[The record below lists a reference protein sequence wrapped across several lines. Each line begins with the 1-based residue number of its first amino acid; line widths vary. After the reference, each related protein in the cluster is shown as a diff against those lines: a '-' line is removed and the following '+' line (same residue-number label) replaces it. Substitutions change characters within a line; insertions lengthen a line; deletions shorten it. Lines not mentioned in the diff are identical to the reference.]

1 MASNLFAELARRMRG
16 SRSLHTVRRLLGGV
30 AATFLFWIAACS
42 AGNPN
47 VPSGG
52 DPTRM
57 SESETDIAKDL
68 WLRRNQPRE
77 ALSHALDAVKLDAE
91 NVEAHHLAALL
102 YLDLCQRSPDDCR
115 LEEAEQHARA
125 AVEVKHDYREA
136 INTLGVVLIHRKK
149 YDDAIGVLKPLTA
162 DILYQTPEN
171 AWGNLGWAYLEK
183 GEFDSAID
191 ALSRAVAA
199 QPMFCVGN
207 YRLGLA
213 HERQGEPAQAL
224 AALDRA
230 LATEDPGCKSLQ
242 EAYFARARVH
252 TKLGQLD
259 DARDDLDQCIALKK
273 SSQTGKDCLSMTRKL
288 K

>member
-1 MASNLFAELARRMRG
+1 MRVY
-16 SRSLHTVRRLLGGV
+16 RSLHTARILLGGV
-30 AATFLFWIAACS
+30 AAAFLIWVTACN

-52 DPTRM
+52 DPVRM

-77 ALSHALDAVKLDAE
+77 ALGHALDAVELDGENAE
-91 NVEAHHLAALL
+91 ALHLVALL
-102 YLDLCQRSPDDCR
+102 YLDLCRRSPDDCR
-115 LEEAEQHARA
+115 LAEAERHARA
-125 AVEVKHDYREA
+125 AVEVKRDYREA
-136 INTLGVVLIHRKK
+136 INTLGVVLIHRQK
-149 YDDAIGVLKPLTA
+149 YDDAIAVLKPLTA

-171 AWGNLGWAYLEK
+171 AWGQLGWAYLEQ
-183 GEFDSAID
+183 GALDAAID

-207 YRLGLA
+207 FRLGLA
-213 HERQGEPAQAL
+213 HERRGEPAQAL

-230 LATEDPGCKSLQ
+230 LGTEDPGCRSLQ

-252 TKLGQLD
+252 SKLGQLD
-259 DARDDLDQCIALKK
+259 DARDDLDQCIALKR
-273 SSQTGKDCLSMTRKL
+273 SSQTGKDCLSMTQKL

>member
-1 MASNLFAELARRMRG
+1 MRV
-16 SRSLHTVRRLLGGV
+16 SRFHPTACVLLRGV
-30 AATFLFWIAACS
+30 VTAFLFWFVACS

-52 DPTRM
+52 DPHRM

-68 WLRRNQPRE
+68 WLRRNEPRE
-77 ALSHALDAVKLDAE
+77 ALSHALDAVELDRENAE
-91 NVEAHHLAALL
+91 ALHLVALL
-102 YLDLCQRSPDDCR
+102 YLDLCQRSPGDCR
-115 LEEAEQHARA
+115 LEEAERHARA

-149 YDDAIGVLKPLTA
+149 YDDAIAVLKALTA

-183 GEFDSAID
+183 GDYDAAID

-213 HERQGEPAQAL
+213 HERRGQPAQAL

-230 LATEDPGCKSLQ
+230 LDTEDPGCQSLQ

-259 DARDDLDQCIALKK
+259 DAKDDLDQCIALKK

>member
-1 MASNLFAELARRMRG
+1 MRVLWHFH
-16 SRSLHTVRRLLGGV
+16 SIRLRLGGV
-30 AATFLFWIAACS
+30 VTASLFLIAACN
-42 AGNPN
+42 AGNPK
-47 VPSGG
+47 VPTGG
-52 DPTRM
+52 DPVRM

-77 ALSHALDAVKLDAE
+77 ALGHALDAVDLDSENAE
-91 NVEAHHLAALL
+91 ALHLVALL
-102 YLDLCQRSPDDCR
+102 YLDLCGRSPDDCR
-115 LEEAEQHARA
+115 LEEAERHARQ
-125 AVEVKHDYREA
+125 AVEVKRDYREA

-149 YDDAIGVLKPLTA
+149 FDDAILVLKPLTA

-183 GEFDSAID
+183 GDFDSAID

-207 YRLGLA
+207 YRLGTA
-213 HERQGEPAQAL
+213 YERKGQPAQAL
-224 AALDRA
+224 AALNRA
-230 LATEDPGCKSLQ
+230 LATEDPGCQSLQ
-242 EAYFARARVH
+242 DAYLARARVYA
-252 TKLGQLD
+252 KLGQLD

-273 SSQTGKDCLSMTRKL
+273 SSRTGKDCLSMTQKL